1 VVISQNNS
9 NNNNSSERTEVL
21 HGKENVMNA
30 ILQFL
35 SKAYRIDSCGDHRA
49 PSIAIGVEEYKEL
62 LLDLKNRGTK
72 LRFITD
78 ITKENIHYCK
88 QVMKFAEEVRHIDGI
103 KANFFVSETE
113 YVATA
118 ARQEALP
125 VPQVIYSNVKDIVV
139 QQQYVFEAF
148 WNRAIFADQKIREI
162 EEGVDFGKTEI
173 IQDSYA
179 AKELFINMVRSAAGE
194 ILLIIPTVNAFY
206 REERIGVIHLVR
218 EAEQRGVKVKV
229 LIPSNDIIDKILQR
243 SEKCEEKKGKQ
254 KKFEIRRIDLTS
266 EIKSTILVIDRKA
279 SLVTELRDD
288 SKENFVQAI
297 GLTSYST
304 SKPTVLSYTSIFEN
318 FWKQVQ
324 LYEQLEIH
332 DRVQKEFINV
342 AAHELRSPIQPIL
355 GLSEVLK
362 SKEGNI
368 KEYSELIDVINRNA
382 KRLRQLTEDILDVA
396 RIEGKLLNLRKSR
409 FDLKEL
415 ILNTIADHR
424 SQIIREGKDNNNK
437 VKIELAPKEGK
448 EVYNEIFIDGDRE
461 RITQVIS
468 NLLNNSIKFTEE
480 GTIIVDIKEHK
491 NNKHS
496 NREGE
501 GEAAAAIVVV
511 NIKDTGKGIDPAI
524 REKLFEKFTTTSEKG
539 MGLGLYLSRKII
551 ESHGGEIWAAN
562 NTNGKGA
569 TFGFSLPVNSS
580 L

>member
-1 VVISQNNS
+1 VVISQNNI

-21 HGKENVMNA
+21 LGEENVMNA

-49 PSIAIGVEEYKEL
+49 PSVAIGVEEYKEL

-162 EEGVDFGKTEI
+162 EEGLDMGNTEI

-179 AKELFINMVRSAAGE
+179 AKELFINLVRSAADE

-206 REERIGVIHLVR
+206 REERIGVIQLIK
-218 EAEQRGVKVKV
+218 EAAEQRGVKVKV
-229 LIPSNDIIDKILQR
+229 LIPSNDIIDKILQKP
-243 SEKCEEKKGKQ
+243 EKGEEEEKKEKQ
-254 KKFEIRRIDLTS
+254 KEFEIRRIDLTS
-266 EIKSTILVIDRKA
+266 EIKSTIVVIDRKT

-297 GLTSYST
+297 GSTSYST

-318 FWKQVQ
+318 FWKQVE
-324 LYEQLEIH
+324 LYEQLKIH
-332 DRVQKEFINV
+332 DRIQKEFINV

-368 KEYSELIDVINRNA
+368 KEYDELIDVINRNA

-415 ILNTIADHR
+415 ILNTIADHA
-424 SQIIREGKDNNNK
+424 SQTIREGKDNNNK
-437 VKIELAPKEGK
+437 VKIELAPKDGK

-468 NLLNNSIKFTEE
+468 NLLNNAIKFTEE
-480 GTIIVDIKEHK
+480 GTIIVDIEERK

-496 NREGE
+496 NKA
-501 GEAAAAIVVV
+501 AAAAIVVV
-511 NIKDTGKGIDPAI
+511 NIQDTGKGIDPTI
-524 REKLFEKFTTTSEKG
+524 SDKLFEKFTTTSEKG

-569 TFGFSLPVNSS
+569 TFGFSLPANNS

>member
-1 VVISQNNS
+1 MVISQNN
-9 NNNNSSERTEVL
+9 NNNDSSERTEVL
-21 HGKENVMNA
+21 LGEENVMNI

-49 PSIAIGVEEYKEL
+49 PSVAIGVEEYKES

-118 ARQEALP
+118 ARQEAQP

-148 WNRAIFADQKIREI
+148 WNRAIFADQRIREI
-162 EEGVDFGKTEI
+162 EEGLDLGNTEI

-179 AKELFINMVRSAAGE
+179 AKELFINLVRSAADE
-194 ILLIIPTVNAFY
+194 LLLIIPTVNAFY
-206 REERIGVIHLVR
+206 REERIGVIHSVR
-218 EAEQRGVKVKV
+218 EAAEQRGVKVKV

-243 SEKCEEKKGKQ
+243 SEEGEEEKEGKQ
-254 KKFEIRRIDLTS
+254 KEFEIRRIDLTS

-279 SLVTELRDD
+279 SLVTELRQD

-318 FWKQVQ
+318 FWKQVE
-324 LYEQLEIH
+324 LYEQLKIH
-332 DRVQKEFINV
+332 DRMQKEFIDI

-355 GLSEVLK
+355 GLSELLK

-368 KEYSELIDVINRNA
+368 KEYTELIDVINRNA

-396 RIEGKLLNLRKSR
+396 RIEGKLLILRKTH
-409 FDLKEL
+409 FDLKKL
-415 ILNTIADHR
+415 ILNTIADCT
-424 SQIIREGKDNNNK
+424 SQIITEGMDTNK
-437 VKIELAPKEGK
+437 VKLELAPREG
-448 EVYNEIFIDGDRE
+448 EDVYNEIFIDGDRE
-461 RITQVIS
+461 RIIQVIS
-468 NLLNNSIKFTEE
+468 NLLNNAIKFTEE
-480 GTIIVDIKEHK
+480 GTIIVDMEERK

-496 NREGE
+496 NKEG
-501 GEAAAAIVVV
+501 AIVVV
-511 NIKDTGKGIDPAI
+511 NIQDTGKGIDPTI
-524 REKLFEKFTTTSEKG
+524 RDKLFEKFTTTSEKG

-562 NTNGKGA
+562 NTSGKGA
-569 TFGFSLPVNSS
+569 TFGFSLPANSS
-580 L
+580 LKNAK

>member
-21 HGKENVMNA
+21 HGEENVMNA

-49 PSIAIGVEEYKEL
+49 PSVAIGVEEYKEL
-62 LLDLKNRGTK
+62 LLNLKNRGTK

-173 IQDSYA
+173 IQDSYT
-179 AKELFINMVRSAAGE
+179 AKELFINMVRSAADE

-218 EAEQRGVKVKV
+218 EAAEQRGAKVKV
-229 LIPSNDIIDKILQR
+229 LIPSNDIIDKILQKP
-243 SEKCEEKKGKQ
+243 EKWEEKKGKQ

-266 EIKSTILVIDRKA
+266 EIKSTILVIDRKT

-324 LYEQLEIH
+324 LYEQLKIH
-332 DRVQKEFINV
+332 DRMQKEFINV

-368 KEYSELIDVINRNA
+368 KEYNELIDVINRNA

-424 SQIIREGKDNNNK
+424 SQIIREGKDNNNNNNK
-437 VKIELAPKEGK
+437 VKIELTPKEGK

-468 NLLNNSIKFTEE
+468 NLLNNSIKFTDE
-480 GTIIVDIKEHK
+480 GTIIVDIEERK

-496 NREGE
+496 NKEGE
-501 GEAAAAIVVV
+501 AAIVVV

-524 REKLFEKFTTTSEKG
+524 RDKLFEKFTTTSEKG

-569 TFGFSLPVNSS
+569 TFGFSLPTNSS

>member
-9 NNNNSSERTEVL
+9 NNNNNSERTEVL
-21 HGKENVMNA
+21 HGEENVMNA

-62 LLDLKNRGTK
+62 LIDLKNRGTK

-78 ITKENIHYCK
+78 ITKENIHYGK

-218 EAEQRGVKVKV
+218 EAAEQRGVKVKV
-229 LIPSNDIIDKILQR
+229 LIPSNDIIDKILQK

-324 LYEQLEIH
+324 LYEQLKIH

-415 ILNTIADHR
+415 ILNTIVDHR
-424 SQIIREGKDNNNK
+424 SQIIKKGKDNNNNK

-468 NLLNNSIKFTEE
+468 NLLNNAIKFSEE
-480 GTIIVDIKEHK
+480 GTIIAKIEKNK
-491 NNKHS
+491 NNKD
-496 NREGE
+496 NNKG
-501 GEAAAAIVVV
+501 GVIVVV
-511 NIKDTGKGIDPAI
+511 SIQDTGKGIDPTI
-524 REKLFEKFTTTSEKG
+524 RDKLFEKFTTKSEKG

-551 ESHGGEIWAAN
+551 EAHGGEIWGSN

-569 TFGFSLPVNSS
+569 TFGFSLP
-580 L
+580 LK